1 MDGPVIRMGGYQ
13 GPASVHNRAA
23 YVLGEA
29 MARRTGGEVSLTL
42 IEDVTKLGRNS
53 IDLFDMVEG
62 SELDLCYFASSYL
75 VHRVPNLSV
84 FDLPFAIRSRER
96 IYEMLDNALGEEIKA
111 DVARRTGFTVLG
123 FWDNGF
129 RHFTNRLRPIRAP
142 EDCRGL
148 SIRTM
153 NSAVHQE
160 TFRALGFQPDFIDI
174 KDFPAAIRAEIVDA
188 QENPL
193 TNTVNFAVHETH
205 RFVTMTGHFYGVSL
219 VLANAER
226 IAAWPRER
234 REALEAAMKEATQAQ
249 RRFAN
254 EEDERCYPI
263 LAAAGVELIGSE
275 DFDRPAFEEATAEVS
290 AATARNIDDS
300 VLGYFGR

>member
-1 MDGPVIRMGGYQ
+1 MDAQVIRMGGYQ

-23 YVLGEA
+23 TVLGDALAEK
-29 MARRTGGEVSLTL
+29 TGGEMSLTL

-53 IDLFDMVEG
+53 LDLFDMVEG

-75 VHRVPNLSV
+75 VHRVPNLAV
-84 FDLPFAIRSRER
+84 FDLPFAIRTRET
-96 IYEMLDNALGEEIKA
+96 IYSLLDNGLGEEIKA
-111 DVARRTGFTVLG
+111 DVAGRTGFTVLG

-129 RHFTNRLRPIRAP
+129 RHFTNRLRAIHTPQ
-142 EDCRGL
+142 DCGGL

-153 NSAVHQE
+153 NSVIHQE

-174 KDFPAAIRAEIVDA
+174 KDFPTAIKTGIVDA

-193 TNTVNFAVHETH
+193 TNTVNFAIYETH
-205 RFVTMTGHFYGVSL
+205 PFLTMTGHFYGTSL
-219 VLANAER
+219 LLGNAER
-226 IAAWPRER
+226 LAAWPKER
-234 REALEAAMKEATQAQ
+234 REAFEAAMKEATAAQ

-263 LAAAGVELIGSE
+263 LAAAGVEVIRSD
-275 DFDRPAFEEATAEVS
+275 DFDRPAFEKATAGVS
-290 AATARNIDDS
+290 AATAEKIDDS
-300 VLGYFGR
+300 VMRFFRQ

>member
-1 MDGPVIRMGGYQ
+1 MEGDVIRMGGYQ

-23 YVLGEA
+23 YVLGKA
-29 MARRTGGEVSLTL
+29 LSDRTNGEKGLTL

-53 IDLFDMVEG
+53 LDLFDMVEG
-62 SELDLCYFASSYL
+62 HELDLCYFASSYL

-84 FDLPFAIRSRER
+84 FDLPFAIESREA
-96 IYEMLDNALGEEIKA
+96 IYKLLDGGLGDEIRA

-129 RHFTNRLRPIRAP
+129 RHFTNRLRPIRKP

-174 KDFPAAIRAEIVDA
+174 KDFPAAVRTEIVDA

-193 TNTVNFAVHETH
+193 TNTVNFGVHETH
-205 RFVTMTGHFYGVSL
+205 RYITMSVHFYGVTL
-219 VLANAER
+219 VLGNSER
-226 IAAWPRER
+226 IATWPKER
-234 REALEAAMKEATQAQ
+234 REALEAGIKVATQSQ
-249 RRFAN
+249 RGFAN

-263 LAAAGVELIGSE
+263 LEAAGVELIRSDG
-275 DFDRPAFEEATAEVS
+275 FDRPAFVKATAEVS
-290 AATARNIDDS
+290 AATAKSIDDS
-300 VLGYFGR
+300 VLGYFG